1 MLDAEL
7 RCAREWLG
15 LSDEW
20 LAAHHGV
27 ELHTLRQWEAG
38 TSPIPDSVRLTIKQ
52 LEELTAGSV
61 DTLISMFVD
70 RPHPKVSVYR
80 SDAEY
85 HTAAPGAVMPA
96 SWHRMVVM
104 RTANELP
111 GLSIVYTLS
120 PAASTTLSI

>member
-20 LAAHHGV
+20 LAAHLGV

-70 RPHPKVSVYR
+70 RPHPKVSVYH

-111 GLSIVYTLS
+111 GLSMVYAPS
-120 PAASTTLSI
+120 RVASTALSI